1 MKFLWFLIPD
11 PDLVARCL
19 RRLQSWSSLCQ
30 WWKVTEKTRWW
41 RPRRISTAGMPLK
54 TSAHGGDSGEDRASP
69 TKNAATSFPTAIS
82 RKLVS
87 STSFLSLIYLPPFH
101 FQLVHVFPLGGL
113 HFSWSSQFSTLFSP
127 WPSACLTAV
136 STAAKISTRTVVI
149 SQMQKFTETSRPRW
163 GSQDIDVIYVLNIV
177 HIST

>member
-11 PDLVARCL
+11 PELVWRCL
-19 RRLQSWSSLCQ
+19 RRLQSWSSHCQ

-41 RPRRISTAGMPLK
+41 RPKRISTAGMPPK
-54 TSAHGGDSGEDRASP
+54 MSATGEDSGEDRA
-69 TKNAATSFPTAIS
+69 TRTRNAATSFPTVIS

-87 STSFLSLIYLPPFH
+87 STLFPLIDFYLPP

-113 HFSWSSQFSTLFSP
+113 HCSWSWQFSSLFSP

-136 STAAKISTRTVVI
+136 STAAKISTRTVVM
-149 SQMQKFTETSRPRW
+149 SQMQKFTETSRSRW
-163 GSQDIDVIYVLNIV
+163 GFKDIDVIYVLYIPY
-177 HIST
+177 T